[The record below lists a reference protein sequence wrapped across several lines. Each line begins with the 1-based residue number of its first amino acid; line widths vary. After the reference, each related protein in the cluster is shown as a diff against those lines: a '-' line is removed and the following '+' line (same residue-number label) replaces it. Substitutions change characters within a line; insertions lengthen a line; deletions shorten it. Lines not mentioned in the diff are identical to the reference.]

1 MKRFLCGLTF
11 AFSLVSAQAGPGHD
25 HDHEHEPAALA
36 ATPALPRFTA
46 SSPVLELVGVVEGT
60 RLTLY
65 LDRYADNAP
74 VTDAQWALEV
84 GGQAL
89 NVMPSPQGYFTA
101 ELSAPLQPGLTPVL
115 ATVTTGS
122 LTDLLAADIDIHE
135 QAHGLDGHS
144 AWPRVV
150 AYGLASLGGAVA
162 ALLGVWA
169 HGVLRRGRAPVQ
181 STGGAA

>member
-1 MKRFLCGLTF
+1 MKRFVCGLAF
-11 AFSLVSAQAGPGHD
+11 ALGLGFAQAGPGHD
-25 HDHEHEPAALA
+25 HEQEPVALA

-46 SSPVLELVGVVEGT
+46 ASPALELVGVVEGT

-84 GGQAL
+84 GGQTL
-89 NVMPSPQGYFTA
+89 KVTPSPQGYFTA

-135 QAHGLDGHS
+135 QAHGLDAHS
-144 AWPRVV
+144 AWPRVA
-150 AYGLASLGGAVA
+150 AYGLAALGGVAV

-169 HGVLRRGRAPVQ
+169 HGVWRRGRAPARW
-181 STGGAA
+181 TGGAA